1 MGNSVDKGEPVV
13 LIAASRLSQ
22 TDIAPRDEYSTLPL
36 HHQSQQS
43 LASNSRASNEYST
56 LPMVHR
62 TKQSPTACDDVEP
75 SSPKSDVRLFVALF
89 DYDAR
94 TSEDLTFKKGD
105 YLEVK
110 PENTAYDWCQA
121 KSRSSQQEGYIPS
134 NYVAEVNTLEAEE

>member
-1 MGNSVDKGEPVV
+1 MGNSVDKEEPVV

-22 TDIAPRDEYSTLPL
+22 TDIEPSDEHSTLPL

-56 LPMVHR
+56 LPMVYQ
-62 TKQSPTACDDVEP
+62 QSLTACDDVEP
-75 SSPKSDVRLFVALF
+75 SPKSDVRLFVALF

-94 TSEDLTFKKGD
+94 TSEDLTIKKGD

-110 PENTAYDWCQA
+110 PENTAFDWWQA

-134 NYVAEVNTLEAEE
+134 NYVAEVNPLEAEE

>member
-1 MGNSVDKGEPVV
+1 MGNSVDKEEPVV

-22 TDIAPRDEYSTLPL
+22 TDIAPRDEYSTPP
-36 HHQSQQS
+36 QQS

-110 PENTAYDWCQA
+110 PENTAYDWWQA